1 MEDEILSYSYITYI
15 LSEDFHFIIIGEIF
29 MGRIIKVVPEFLLS
43 DLKILLTDIHFSP
56 LSYGLDLFR
65 NVVILVLYIRS
76 LVTS

>member
-1 MEDEILSYSYITYI
+1 MLIKRIEDEILSYSYITYT

-56 LSYGLDLFR
+56 LSYGLDFLEM
-65 NVVILVLYIRS
+65 LLY
-76 LVTS
+76 